1 MALGMARSEWA
12 PWGPAEALETGSRTY
27 SKYAAHLS
35 KDIFLSTFQK
45 VHLNAAYFGGT
56 NLDRFSRY
64 QFGLFDD
71 TRIHGVPGSGV
82 RFDELGM
89 VRGSVFL

>member
-1 MALGMARSEWA
+1 MAARS
-12 PWGPAEALETGSRTY
+12 GSRGDRAEALETGSRDLCQVRR
-27 SKYAAHLS
+27 ALS

-56 NLDRFSRY
+56 RLDRFSRY

-71 TRIHGVPGSGV
+71 TRIHGVPGV
-82 RFDELGM
+82 RRPLRRPRHGP
-89 VRGSVFL
+89 RLVFV

>member
-1 MALGMARSEWA
+1 MAVRRGRRGDRPTRSRPARA
-12 PWGPAEALETGSRTY
+12 TY
-27 SKYAAHLS
+27 AKYAAHLS

-56 NLDRFSRY
+56 RLDRFSRY

-71 TRIHGVPGSGV
+71 TRIHGVPGV
-82 RFDELGM
+82 RRPLRRPRHGP
-89 VRGSVFL
+89 RLVFL